1 VTSNEKELAKSMIH
15 YHRDSPMRM
24 KSVLT
29 VMIMISLLA
38 LSSHSIP
45 ATDVNSFSQSENI
58 SMTTLTNTTA
68 IQYQFPT
75 INLTRMDKSAE
86 LANFLG
92 NRLSIDGSL
101 KPIWSIPIRENPN
114 YVVHS
119 SPEKYS
125 PFNFESWASKSTA
138 YNSSEIKSY
147 SHDQGVIT
155 LYYDDLD
162 NSTNSTFLAFR
173 AILVNSSLT
182 ASNFSSYESLV
193 WNIVDSLGIPRD
205 TLAVT
210 RTGVLAYSGSVI
222 DIPQSDFD
230 SHYLNVFN
238 ETTVNQTCESYRIEL
253 SARIQNL
260 DLIGSNLLSFTF
272 NNGTHQLIR
281 VDGSLFAGIPATT
294 SLDVDGA
301 ISNGRILAQPELK
314 NLPIIEAD
322 KQWEIIRDD
331 IDGVRLVPTLVN
343 GSNERILSLTYEYV
357 ALASIGE
364 YHTQFWILVLIDV
377 ATGKSLFSMNMNAG
391 IESSSSFMI
400 SIAVPG
406 IAFFAILLVVGFV
419 AIGPPEFSIIVL
431 SYLVVPLLMRIKK
444 DRILDNFYRG
454 RIYEYIKGRP
464 GSTFSEIK
472 RYLNSQNGAVAYHL
486 LVLEKLGLIRSVKEG
501 GFRRYGIIGDKNGKS
516 IPPHLSEIGRLV
528 LKGLYERGPQQ
539 APEIAKTMGISRQRL
554 HYILKALE
562 KHGLAESTSSGWRA
576 TIAPETDMI
585 DDEHMK

>member
-1 VTSNEKELAKSMIH
+1 
-15 YHRDSPMRM
+15 
-24 KSVLT
+24 
-29 VMIMISLLA
+29 
-38 LSSHSIP
+38 
-45 ATDVNSFSQSENI
+45 
-58 SMTTLTNTTA
+58 
-68 IQYQFPT
+68 
-75 INLTRMDKSAE
+75 
-86 LANFLG
+86 
-92 NRLSIDGSL
+92 
-101 KPIWSIPIRENPN
+101 
-114 YVVHS
+114 
-119 SPEKYS
+119 
-125 PFNFESWASKSTA
+125 
-138 YNSSEIKSY
+138 
-147 SHDQGVIT
+147 
-155 LYYDDLD
+155 
-162 NSTNSTFLAFR
+162 
-173 AILVNSSLT
+173 
-182 ASNFSSYESLV
+182 
-193 WNIVDSLGIPRD
+193 
-205 TLAVT
+205 
-210 RTGVLAYSGSVI
+210 VLAYSGSVI
-222 DIPQSDFD
+222 AIPQSDFD

-294 SLDVDGA
+294 SLDVNEA

-331 IDGVRLVPTLVN
+331 IYGIRLVPTLVN
-343 GSNERILSLTYEYV
+343 GSNERALSLTYEYI

-377 ATGKSLFSMNMNAG
+377 GTGKSIFSMNMNAG

-431 SYLVVPLLMRIKK
+431 SYLVVPLLMRIKN

-486 LVLEKLGLIRSVKEG
+486 LVLEKLGLIRSFKEG

-516 IPPHLSEIGRLV
+516 IPPHLSETARLV
-528 LKGLYERGPQQ
+528 LKGLYERGPRQ
-539 APEIAKTMGISRQRL
+539 APEIAKDMGISRQRL

-576 TIAPETDMI
+576 TITQEIDMI
-585 DDEHMK
+585 DDEHKK